1 MCVVQIGELVS
12 QLSDETKAQNKAIP
26 WRIIKDTRNFYVHAY
41 GAIDIPSVWDTLIND
56 IPALKI
62 ACEAILT
69 QFRPR
74 IRKKRAG
81 LDRNNGKLTERMA
94 VKSTNRSRNNS
105 DLCLRLPH
113 NPEVAGSSPVSA
125 TRKS

>member
-69 QFRPR
+69 QFWPR